1 MQQVIQKNNLTVN
14 QKQAIEMLSIGKS
27 ITETSCELNIGRS
40 TIYSW
45 FDNKNFKSELNKALD
60 KKLTWL
66 TFQGLTEI
74 EDILLHSL
82 NPNHKLKAFE
92 IIAKLSEH
100 FKDEPIT
107 NTKPSNLAN
116 ITLEEILEEANNF

>member
-1 MQQVIQKNNLTVN
+1 MQQVLEEINLTVN
-14 QKQAIEMLSIGKS
+14 QRQAIELLSVGKS
-27 ITETSCELNIGRS
+27 ITETSSELNIGRS

-45 FDNKNFKSELNKALD
+45 FDNKNFKKELNPALD

-82 NPNHKLKAFE
+82 NPNHKLQAFE

-100 FKDEPIT
+100 FKEETVT
-107 NTKPSNLAN
+107 NTKYANLAN
-116 ITLEEILEEANNF
+116 KTLDELLEEAKNF

>member
-1 MQQVIQKNNLTVN
+1 MQQVLEEINLTVN
-14 QKQAIEMLSIGKS
+14 QRQAIELLSVGKS
-27 ITETSCELNIGRS
+27 ITETSSELNIGRS

-45 FDNKNFKSELNKALD
+45 FDNKNFKKELNPALD

-100 FKDEPIT
+100 FKEETVT
-107 NTKPSNLAN
+107 NTKYANLAN
-116 ITLEEILEEANNF
+116 KTLDELLEEAKNF